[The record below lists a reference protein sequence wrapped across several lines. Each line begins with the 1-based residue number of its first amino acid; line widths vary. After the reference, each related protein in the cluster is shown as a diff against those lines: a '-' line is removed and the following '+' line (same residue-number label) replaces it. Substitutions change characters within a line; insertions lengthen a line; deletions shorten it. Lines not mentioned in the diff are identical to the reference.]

1 MVTMS
6 MVSALL
12 MGTIQES
19 IFGPL
24 LLPILKVAYILH
36 QHVPA
41 HIIIK
46 YLHHCCN
53 LFLALL
59 EMITSVTQAVR
70 LLAITYSIQMTPS
83 GMVRAVDQTVPA
95 AASTLLRGSLK
106 PFPPLLLTILS

>member
-1 MVTMS
+1 

-24 LLPILKVAYILH
+24 LLPIPKVAHIL
-36 QHVPA
+36 QEHVPA

-53 LFLALL
+53 LFPALL
-59 EMITSVTQAVR
+59 EMTTSVTQAVR
-70 LLAITYSIQMTPS
+70 LLPDPHSTQMTPS
-83 GMVRAVDQTVPA
+83 GMVRAVGQTVPA
-95 AASTLLRGSLK
+95 VPSTLLRGSLK
-106 PFPPLLLTILS
+106 LFPPLLLTILS